1 MSYFKGSARANE
13 TASLVRSAGREVH
26 VGKVDLREE
35 AEVRRFVDE
44 AAEHFGGVH
53 TAVYAAGP
61 YIPMRF
67 IGQQPAS
74 AFREIMEHD
83 AFGCF
88 NLIQAV
94 LPHLRTAK
102 GSFTALVTPAIR
114 RYAIRDILSAAPK
127 AAIEALVKG
136 LAAEEGRFGVRANAV
151 GVGVITDGLYHALV
165 ESGDF
170 DQRFLD
176 ASRQVM
182 ALKRLGTADEV
193 AEGVGLPGLVA
204 RPLDHRPD
212 ADGRWRLCAYETR
225 QRLFR
230 ASRRCYGVPVDRAGG
245 PTPADLALRCPMIS
259 VAAEFL
265 YDIDLAAKPSS
276 LPMSASRGRCRDV
289 DAAFVTWLT
298 RSRRASSIA

>member
-1 MSYFKGSARANE
+1 
-13 TASLVRSAGREVH
+13 
-26 VGKVDLREE
+26 
-35 AEVRRFVDE
+35 
-44 AAEHFGGVH
+44 
-53 TAVYAAGP
+53 
-61 YIPMRF
+61 
-67 IGQQPAS
+67 
-74 AFREIMEHD
+74 MEHD
-83 AFGCF
+83 TFGCF

-114 RYAIRDILSAAPK
+114 RYAARDILSAAPK

-193 AEGVGLPGLVA
+193 AEGVV
-204 RPLDHRPD
+204 
-212 ADGRWRLCAYETR
+212 
-225 QRLFR
+225 
-230 ASRRCYGVPVDRAGG
+230 
-245 PTPADLALRCPMIS
+245 
-259 VAAEFL
+259 FL
-265 YDIDLAAKPSS
+265 
-276 LPMSASRGRCRDV
+276 
-289 DAAFVTWLT
+289 
-298 RSRRASSIA
+298 ASSRARWITGQTLMIDGGYAL

>member
-1 MSYFKGSARANE
+1 LTPAGRLPDFPTGGCAVVIGGSGGIGRAIAVQLAERGCDVALSYFKGSARADE
-13 TASLVRSAGREVH
+13 TAALVRSAGQEVH
-26 VGKVDLREE
+26 VGQVDLREE
-35 AEVRRFVDE
+35 AGVGSFVDQ

-53 TAVYAAGP
+53 TAIYAAGP

-67 IGQQPAS
+67 IGQQPVS
-74 AFREIMEHD
+74 AFREVMEHD
-83 AFGCF
+83 TIGCF
-88 NLIQAV
+88 NLIQAA

-102 GSFTALVTPAIR
+102 GSFTAIVTPAIR
-114 RYAIRDILSAAPK
+114 RYAVRDILSAAPK

-193 AEGVGLPGLVA
+193 AEGVV
-204 RPLDHRPD
+204 
-212 ADGRWRLCAYETR
+212 
-225 QRLFR
+225 
-230 ASRRCYGVPVDRAGG
+230 
-245 PTPADLALRCPMIS
+245 
-259 VAAEFL
+259 FL
-265 YDIDLAAKPSS
+265 
-276 LPMSASRGRCRDV
+276 
-289 DAAFVTWLT
+289 
-298 RSRRASSIA
+298 ASSRARWITGQTLMVDGGYAI

>member
-1 MSYFKGSARANE
+1 MSASERLPDFPTGGCAVVIGGSGGIGRAIAVQLAERGCDVAFSYFKGRARADE
-13 TASLVRSAGREVH
+13 TASLIRSAGQEVH

-35 AEVRRFVDE
+35 GEVRRFVDQ

-67 IGQQPAS
+67 ISQQPAA
-74 AFREIMEHD
+74 AFREVMEHD
-83 AFGCF
+83 TFGCF

-114 RYAIRDILSAAPK
+114 RYATRDILSAAPK

-193 AEGVGLPGLVA
+193 AEGVA
-204 RPLDHRPD
+204 
-212 ADGRWRLCAYETR
+212 
-225 QRLFR
+225 
-230 ASRRCYGVPVDRAGG
+230 
-245 PTPADLALRCPMIS
+245 
-259 VAAEFL
+259 FL
-265 YDIDLAAKPSS
+265 
-276 LPMSASRGRCRDV
+276 
-289 DAAFVTWLT
+289 
-298 RSRRASSIA
+298 ASSRARWITGQTLMVDGGYAI

>member
-1 MSYFKGSARANE
+1 MTQAGRLPDFPTGGCAVVIGGSGGIGRAIAVQLAERGCDVAFSYFKGRARADE
-13 TASLVRSAGREVH
+13 TASLVRSAGQEVH

-35 AEVRRFVDE
+35 AEGRRFVDE

-67 IGQQPAS
+67 ISQQAAS
-74 AFREIMEHD
+74 AFREVMEHD
-83 AFGCF
+83 TFGCF

-114 RYAIRDILSAAPK
+114 RYATRDILSAAPK

-136 LAAEEGRFGVRANAV
+136 VAAEEGRFGVRANAV

-193 AEGVGLPGLVA
+193 AEGVV
-204 RPLDHRPD
+204 
-212 ADGRWRLCAYETR
+212 
-225 QRLFR
+225 
-230 ASRRCYGVPVDRAGG
+230 
-245 PTPADLALRCPMIS
+245 
-259 VAAEFL
+259 FL
-265 YDIDLAAKPSS
+265 
-276 LPMSASRGRCRDV
+276 
-289 DAAFVTWLT
+289 
-298 RSRRASSIA
+298 ASSRARWITGQTLMVDGGYAI

>member
-1 MSYFKGSARANE
+1 MTQPERLPDFPTGGCAVVIGGSGGIGRAIAVQLAERGCDVALSYFKGGARADE

-26 VGKVDLREE
+26 VGQVDLREE

-44 AAEHFGGVH
+44 AAQHFGGVH
-53 TAVYAAGP
+53 TAIYAAGP

-67 IGQQPAS
+67 IGQQPAA
-74 AFREIMEHD
+74 AFREVMEHD

-88 NLIQAV
+88 HLVQAA

-102 GSFTALVTPAIR
+102 GSFTAIVTPAIR
-114 RYAIRDILSAAPK
+114 RYAVRDILSAAPK
-127 AAIEALVKG
+127 AAIEQLVKG

-176 ASRQVM
+176 ASRQAM

-193 AEGVGLPGLVA
+193 AEGVVFLASQRA
-204 RPLDHRPD
+204 RWITGQTLMV
-212 ADGRWRLCAYETR
+212 DGGYA
-225 QRLFR
+225 
-230 ASRRCYGVPVDRAGG
+230 V
-245 PTPADLALRCPMIS
+245 
-259 VAAEFL
+259 
-265 YDIDLAAKPSS
+265 
-276 LPMSASRGRCRDV
+276 
-289 DAAFVTWLT
+289 
-298 RSRRASSIA
+298 

>member
-1 MSYFKGSARANE
+1 MTQPERLPDFPTGGCAVVIGGSGGIGRAIAIQLAERGCDVALSYFKGGARADE
-13 TASLVRSAGREVH
+13 TAALVRSAGREAH
-26 VGKVDLREE
+26 VGQVDLREE

-44 AAEHFGGVH
+44 AAQHFGGVH

-67 IGQQPAS
+67 IGQQPSAS
-74 AFREIMEHD
+74 FREVMEHD

-88 NLIQAV
+88 HLVKAA

-102 GSFTALVTPAIR
+102 GSFTAIVTPAIR
-114 RYAIRDILSAAPK
+114 RYAVRDILSAAPK
-127 AAIEALVKG
+127 AAIEQLVKG

-176 ASRQVM
+176 ASRQAM

-193 AEGVGLPGLVA
+193 AEGVVFLASQRA
-204 RPLDHRPD
+204 RWITGQTLMV
-212 ADGRWRLCAYETR
+212 DGGYA
-225 QRLFR
+225 
-230 ASRRCYGVPVDRAGG
+230 
-245 PTPADLALRCPMIS
+245 I
-259 VAAEFL
+259 
-265 YDIDLAAKPSS
+265 
-276 LPMSASRGRCRDV
+276 
-289 DAAFVTWLT
+289 
-298 RSRRASSIA
+298 

>member
-1 MSYFKGSARANE
+1 MTTAERLPEFPAGGCAVVIGGSGGIGRAIAVQLAGRGSDVAFSYFKGTARANE
-13 TASLVRSAGREVH
+13 TASLVRSAGQEVH

-35 AEVRRFVDE
+35 VEVRRFVDE

-67 IGQQPAS
+67 ISQQPAS
-74 AFREIMEHD
+74 AFREVMEHD
-83 AFGCF
+83 TFGCF

-114 RYAIRDILSAAPK
+114 RYATRDILSAAPK

-193 AEGVGLPGLVA
+193 AEGVV
-204 RPLDHRPD
+204 
-212 ADGRWRLCAYETR
+212 
-225 QRLFR
+225 
-230 ASRRCYGVPVDRAGG
+230 
-245 PTPADLALRCPMIS
+245 
-259 VAAEFL
+259 FL
-265 YDIDLAAKPSS
+265 
-276 LPMSASRGRCRDV
+276 
-289 DAAFVTWLT
+289 
-298 RSRRASSIA
+298 ASSRARWITGQTLMIDGGYAL

>member
-1 MSYFKGSARANE
+1 MTTSERLPDFPAGGCAVVIGGSGGIGRAIAVQLAERGSDVAFSYFKGTARANE
-13 TASLVRSAGREVH
+13 TASLVRSAGQEVH

-67 IGQQPAS
+67 ISQQPAS
-74 AFREIMEHD
+74 AFREVMEHD
-83 AFGCF
+83 TFGCF

-114 RYAIRDILSAAPK
+114 RYATRDILSAAPK

-176 ASRQVM
+176 ASRAVM

-193 AEGVGLPGLVA
+193 AEGVV
-204 RPLDHRPD
+204 
-212 ADGRWRLCAYETR
+212 
-225 QRLFR
+225 
-230 ASRRCYGVPVDRAGG
+230 
-245 PTPADLALRCPMIS
+245 
-259 VAAEFL
+259 FL
-265 YDIDLAAKPSS
+265 
-276 LPMSASRGRCRDV
+276 
-289 DAAFVTWLT
+289 
-298 RSRRASSIA
+298 ASSRARWITGQTLMIDGGYAL

>member
-1 MSYFKGSARANE
+1 MTTTERLPEFPAGGCAVVIGGSGGIGRAIAVQLAGRGSDVALSYFKGSARADE
-13 TASLVRSAGREVH
+13 TASLVRSAGQEAH
-26 VGKVDLREE
+26 VGQVDLRQEV
-35 AEVRRFVDE
+35 EVRRFVDQ

-67 IGQQPAS
+67 ISQQPAS
-74 AFREIMEHD
+74 AFREVMEHD
-83 AFGCF
+83 TFGCF

-114 RYAIRDILSAAPK
+114 RYAVRDILSAAPK

-193 AEGVGLPGLVA
+193 AEGVV
-204 RPLDHRPD
+204 
-212 ADGRWRLCAYETR
+212 
-225 QRLFR
+225 
-230 ASRRCYGVPVDRAGG
+230 
-245 PTPADLALRCPMIS
+245 
-259 VAAEFL
+259 FL
-265 YDIDLAAKPSS
+265 
-276 LPMSASRGRCRDV
+276 
-289 DAAFVTWLT
+289 
-298 RSRRASSIA
+298 ASSRARWITGQTLMIDGGYAL